1 MSAQSRRHAHRP
13 HTRATLG
20 LSVLAL
26 TVMLAGCGILP
37 ERETVQLYAP
47 QPTLA
52 ADPAWPCARWQ
63 LSLPRPHADAAHD
76 AERIL
81 VRPRAGELQVYKGAV
96 WAQSAPDLVHDLVF
110 RAFSTSPCLAGVARR
125 GEGVSAD
132 YELLLDLRA
141 FEADYTR
148 GGGDADTA
156 GVAPHVIIE
165 IGARLVHK
173 RDSRIVAS
181 HVFAADIVAAG
192 TGVAD
197 VNRAFEAGLQ
207 QTLPQI
213 VGWTL
218 AQGGR

>member
-1 MSAQSRRHAHRP
+1 MSAYPHRRVPCTHAALAC
-13 HTRATLG
+13 TG
-20 LSVLAL
+20 LAL
-26 TVMLAGCGILP
+26 TLALAGCGVLP

-47 QPTLA
+47 RPAIA
-52 ADPAWPCARWQ
+52 ADPAWTCARWQ

-81 VRPRAGELQVYKGAV
+81 VRPRAGELQVYKGAA
-96 WAQSAPDLVHDLVF
+96 WSQAAPDLVHELVF
-110 RAFSTSPCLAGVARR
+110 RAFSTSPCLGGVARR
-125 GEGVSAD
+125 GDGVSAD

-148 GGGDADTA
+148 DGGDPDAA
-156 GVAPHVIIE
+156 GSAPRASIE
-165 IGARLVHK
+165 IGARLVHR

-181 HVFAADIVAAG
+181 RVFFADTPAG
-192 TGVAD
+192 SAGVAE

-207 QTLPQI
+207 QMLPQI

-218 AQGGR
+218 EQGGR